1 MKSAYPN
8 HLRLSIH
15 QSTGEHKI
23 SLSLLNTNTG
33 FTTPWHCSVAL
44 MATGEWLSAP
54 KGDFETDPKFRV
66 VDENGRPSYFQEQK
80 IEADS
85 VSDGEP
91 TLVAGAT
98 GEGTT
103 RDDAFYPQVTAAK
116 SSPKSSE
123 DVSISEPS
131 NAESSEDSRLKGVA
145 DDHQLPA
152 DRSKSKFCTRVASSD
167 DY

>member
-1 MKSAYPN
+1 
-8 HLRLSIH
+8 
-15 QSTGEHKI
+15 
-23 SLSLLNTNTG
+23 
-33 FTTPWHCSVAL
+33 

-54 KGDFETDPKFRV
+54 KGDFENDPKFRV

-80 IEADS
+80 IDADS

-91 TLVAGAT
+91 TLVAEATVEGAT
-98 GEGTT
+98 
-103 RDDAFYPQVTAAK
+103 RNDAPYPQVTAIK

-131 NAESSEDSRLKGVA
+131 NTGSSEDSRLKGIA
-145 DDHQLPA
+145 DEHQLTA
-152 DRSKSKFCTRVASSD
+152 DRSKSMFCTRVSPSG